1 MMPRFN
7 KYMGWVT
14 QPGLATQLFLYS
26 SLPYNP
32 ASSITSHLPIIPA
45 L

>member
-1 MMPRFN
+1 MMPRSN
-7 KYMGWVT
+7 KYIGWDT
-14 QPGLATQLFLYS
+14 HPGLATQLFLYS

-32 ASSITSHLPIIPA
+32 ASSITSHLPIFAA